1 MRAITADVLQKETI
15 EKQQK
20 VINGILN
27 SPIYKDSDHPVD
39 KDLMTMTMEI
49 MMKMKTVIAMI
60 WSSKIWI
67 LRWKMRRMKMKT

>member
-27 SPIYKDSDHPVD
+27 SPIYKDSDHPKFPV
-39 KDLMTMTMEI
+39 L
-49 MMKMKTVIAMI
+49 
-60 WSSKIWI
+60 
-67 LRWKMRRMKMKT
+67 